1 MYDFYILFFIVAF
14 LSIII
19 GTVAG
24 FGTSTI
30 FLPVALFFVDFKTAL
45 VLVCY
50 HTSICKFGGYNIF
63 SPWFR

>member
-45 VLVCY
+45 VLVAIT
-50 HTSICKFGGYNIF
+50 HLSANLGADNIF